1 VNYLIEIGN
10 FNKLIVKRKTD
21 FGYFLDGMTN
31 NTKDDILLH
40 NRLLGDNKVDIG
52 DEVDVFIFKDSDDR
66 IAATLIPPIAK
77 VGDVAYLKVVDNT
90 DIGSF
95 VDIGLTKDILVPF
108 KEKTYPIFRDEKYLF
123 YIYLD
128 KSERIAATTDI
139 DLHLATDH
147 VYKIGDTV
155 NGIVYG
161 FQTNNSAMICVD
173 KKYAAVILHNEYY
186 SELKEGDTLEGLRI
200 IKIYEDGKLGLTPR
214 QERKDELNDLE
225 KKIVNYLEGADG
237 FMRFNDK
244 SDPKDISILFN
255 SSKKNFK
262 RALGVLMKKDLIT
275 QDESGTYLK

>member
-10 FNKLIVKRKTD
+10 YNKLEVKRKTE

-40 NRLLGDNKVDIG
+40 NRLLGENKVDIG
-52 DEVDVFIFKDSDDR
+52 DEVDAFIFKDSDDR
-66 IAATLIPPIAK
+66 IAATLIPPIVK

-90 DIGSF
+90 EIGSF

-108 KEKTYPIFRDEKYLF
+108 KEKTYTIFRDEKYLF

-139 DLHLATDH
+139 DLHLDTDH
-147 VYKIGDTV
+147 EYKVGDIV

-173 KKYAAVILHNEYY
+173 HKYAAVILHNEYY
-186 SELKEGDTLEGLRI
+186 NELKEGDVLKDLRV

-214 QERKDELNDLE
+214 QERKDELDDLE
-225 KKIVNYLEGADG
+225 KKILSYLEGSDG

-262 RALGVLMKKDLIT
+262 RALGGLMKKDLIT
-275 QDESGTYLK
+275 QDEDGTTLK